1 MPRDNPFQQELC
13 AAFLKKL
20 TITEGAVNLKS
31 RLLAGALAAA
41 GVGLAPFSESRGSGF
56 QLRENSA
63 SALGNAFAGAAASAE
78 DPSIIANNPA
88 AMTELSGNQVSGDIS
103 IVVPSAVFSGMGL
116 SATRRPIDGG
126 NSGDAGSAQP
136 VPAAY
141 GLYDASPDL
150 KFGLAISAPFGLE
163 TQYDSG
169 WVGRY
174 QAIKSDIETININP
188 NIAYRVSEWLSIG
201 GGPAIQR
208 AHTELTNAINSTTV
222 AHLASPLLPA
232 GFTLPDGS
240 ARATGDSL
248 SVGYTLGLLAV
259 VSPGTRLGA
268 SYRSQVSHRIEG
280 TATFNVPAAL
290 TTSPVFQNTPARV
303 DLKTP
308 DVVSLAASHEISPEV
323 TLLAEVQWTNWSVVK
338 NLRIERPDGSALID
352 QPEQWHGTWFGSV
365 GATYRPDPSWIIRGG
380 LAFDP
385 TPVGNQFRT
394 ARLPDSD
401 RYWLSLGLGYRMTSD
416 IRFDAAYVHIFVAN
430 PSINEVSQ
438 TGDLLTGRYSG
449 HVDIVSLS
457 ATLRF

>member
-1 MPRDNPFQQELC
+1 VDLRP
-13 AAFLKKL
+13 
-20 TITEGAVNLKS
+20 G
-31 RLLAGALAAA
+31 LLVAALAAVGA
-41 GVGLAPFSESRGSGF
+41 GIAPFGEGRGSGF

-88 AMTELSGNQVSGDIS
+88 GMTELSGNQVSGDIS
-103 IVVPSAVFSGMGL
+103 IVAPSGVFSGMGL
-116 SATRRPIDGG
+116 TATRQPISGG
-126 NSGDAGSAQP
+126 NGGDAGSPQP

-141 GLYDASPDL
+141 ALYDAAPDL

-188 NIAYRVSEWLSIG
+188 NVAYRVSEWLSIG
-201 GGPAIQR
+201 GGPAIQH
-208 AHTELTNAINSTTV
+208 AHTEFTNAINSTTLV
-222 AHLASPLLPA
+222 HLASPLLPA
-232 GFTLPDGS
+232 GLTLPDGS
-240 ARATGDSL
+240 ARVTGNSL
-248 SVGYTLGLLAV
+248 SVGYTLGLLTE
-259 VSPGTRLGA
+259 VSPGTRFGA
-268 SYRSQVSHRIEG
+268 SYRSQISHRIEG
-280 TATFNVPAAL
+280 NTTFNVPAPLA
-290 TTSPVFQNTPARV
+290 TNAVFHNTPARA

-308 DVVSLAASHEISPEV
+308 DVVSLAGSHEVSPQV

-338 NLRIERPDGSALID
+338 NLLIERPDGSALTD

-365 GATYRPDPSWIIRGG
+365 GATYRPDPNWIIRGG

-385 TPVGNQFRT
+385 TPVRNQFRT

-401 RYWLSLGLGYRMTSD
+401 RYWLSLGLGYRWTSD
-416 IRFDAAYVHIFVAN
+416 LRFDAAYAHIFAVN

-438 TGDLLTGRYSG
+438 TGDLLVGRYSN
-449 HVDIVSLS
+449 HIDIVSLS
-457 ATLRF
+457 VTLRF